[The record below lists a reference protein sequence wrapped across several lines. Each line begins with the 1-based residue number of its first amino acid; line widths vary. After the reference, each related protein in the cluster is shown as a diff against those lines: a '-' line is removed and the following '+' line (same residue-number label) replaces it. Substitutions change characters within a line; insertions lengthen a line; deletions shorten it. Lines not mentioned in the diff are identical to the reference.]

1 MSEHKRHFCYAPACE
16 RISLLPLPGHKS
28 FENRECFSHMHT
40 RTRMPTKIIA
50 LFKECVSELLIFLSY
65 FWTKI
70 GRRLK
75 KANDFFFVV
84 AEHLLW
90 MRTDVLCMWT
100 RVWASWTVHQCIQL
114 ARVCVWA
121 CARYFGRQMEHHA
134 NWLEISGGVWS
145 GLTPGWAAAPQLGS
159 LPPLA
164 WQLVLW
170 QLHRGFSPSLHLAI
184 HPWITLSDQ

>member
-40 RTRMPTKIIA
+40 RTRIPTKIIA

-75 KANDFFFVV
+75 KANDFFVVV

-114 ARVCVWA
+114 ARVCV
-121 CARYFGRQMEHHA
+121 CEHVRVTSGARWNTMLIGWRSVGEFEADWPRA
-134 NWLEISGGVWS
+134 
-145 GLTPGWAAAPQLGS
+145 GLLLLSLAHSHPWLGS
-159 LPPLA
+159 
-164 WQLVLW
+164 W
-170 QLHRGFSPSLHLAI
+170 FSGSCTAASLHHFIWPSI
-184 HPWITLSDQ
+184 HG